1 VVSVLRGVCREKGD
15 PEMSDTSNYSLTRAV
30 RAALAALLLTAA
42 VVAVPAP
49 ARAVTTEYW
58 ISDQATA
65 AAVGSGTSCDEPDFR
80 YTGADGGMLNDALG
94 AVIANISTSDST
106 IYLCNDGSTIE
117 NYVMDADTA
126 APNDMNAGGTTAAEV
141 TIIGVNFANSPTASS
156 LTFIDGVGLY
166 SPFDFTDANV
176 TISNLVIANAFD
188 DSDGGAVHII
198 DDSSTETLTLTLDNV
213 DIIDADVSC
222 LGSGAGVNVA
232 GDVIV
237 SESYFGSNDACGSG
251 GAIYASGDVTITESN
266 FDGNSASLGGAIY
279 TDGSLFITDSGFG
292 EDGVRGDDPNT
303 ADAKGGVAWVG
314 GSQLTVIDSTFGYN
328 YAIDHGGVFYVTET
342 IVQISGSTFIGNYSD
357 DESGGVIEAVQD
369 GEQITVSNSTFI
381 GNNAYSGD
389 GGALSSNGGDIVVTN
404 STFTNND
411 SRYGA
416 VTVDDGSVS
425 VNRVTMT
432 QNDASEE
439 GGAIWSGGD
448 VTVLSSRFIDN
459 YADDNG
465 GAIYL
470 EEGIATITTSVF
482 DGNVAGSEGGGIY
495 LDDCESS
502 KVSRNT
508 FVENDAD
515 SGGAINDDC
524 NDDAVVTLESNTF
537 TRNTS
542 EDYGAALDHDSD
554 SLLIFRSNRF
564 TSNAVSDGEGGALW
578 INYAKFY
585 KNRFESNSAT
595 DCGGAVYVSSSD
607 FNTLARGGNVFKR
620 NTGGGSA
627 RDRQVCFNR

>member
-1 VVSVLRGVCREKGD
+1 MVSALRGVCRAKGD

-30 RAALAALLLTAA
+30 RAALAALLMTAA

-251 GAIYASGDVTITESN
+251 GAIYASGDVTITC
-266 FDGNSASLGGAIY
+266 LLY
-279 TDGSLFITDSGFG
+279 TSPS
-292 EDGVRGDDPNT
+292 P
-303 ADAKGGVAWVG
+303 
-314 GSQLTVIDSTFGYN
+314 
-328 YAIDHGGVFYVTET
+328 
-342 IVQISGSTFIGNYSD
+342 
-357 DESGGVIEAVQD
+357 
-369 GEQITVSNSTFI
+369 
-381 GNNAYSGD
+381 
-389 GGALSSNGGDIVVTN
+389 
-404 STFTNND
+404 
-411 SRYGA
+411 
-416 VTVDDGSVS
+416 
-425 VNRVTMT
+425 
-432 QNDASEE
+432 
-439 GGAIWSGGD
+439 
-448 VTVLSSRFIDN
+448 
-459 YADDNG
+459 
-465 GAIYL
+465 
-470 EEGIATITTSVF
+470 
-482 DGNVAGSEGGGIY
+482 
-495 LDDCESS
+495 
-502 KVSRNT
+502 
-508 FVENDAD
+508 
-515 SGGAINDDC
+515 
-524 NDDAVVTLESNTF
+524 
-537 TRNTS
+537 
-542 EDYGAALDHDSD
+542 
-554 SLLIFRSNRF
+554 
-564 TSNAVSDGEGGALW
+564 
-578 INYAKFY
+578 
-585 KNRFESNSAT
+585 
-595 DCGGAVYVSSSD
+595 
-607 FNTLARGGNVFKR
+607 
-620 NTGGGSA
+620 
-627 RDRQVCFNR
+627 RDRQKSRMPSSA